1 MLEFCTSGSV
11 GGLGGRPPRPTR
23 TIVRLFIVV
32 RLELMTKQCGF
43 QTAVLTA
50 EKTSESLLL
59 TTKRLFSLDIVV
71 VRQPGD
77 PPRLAQAAVLG
88 AVGLNDIHS
97 PALDPGL
104 KRLPTRQHLAPGD
117 WYGRDLRSVRCSPPG
132 HRAGAAPQTRRARNP
147 PACWPCS
154 APSSGRGARTIH
166 QALGDDRMSFVI
178 RSGCRSR
185 GFCVTRESLQCFLIA
200 SEW

>member
-1 MLEFCTSGSV
+1 MRNRMLEFCTSGSV

-43 QTAVLTA
+43 QTEVLTA

-97 PALDPGL
+97 SALDPGL

-117 WYGRDLRSVRCSPPG
+117 WYGRDLSQCDV
-132 HRAGAAPQTRRARNP
+132 ALQVI
-147 PACWPCS
+147 
-154 APSSGRGARTIH
+154 GRER
-166 QALGDDRMSFVI
+166 LLEPDEPVI
-178 RSGCRSR
+178 RQHAGRVPRPVRAEGPEQFIKLSAMTGCHS
-185 GFCVTRESLQCFLIA
+185 
-200 SEW
+200 